1 VWTAAALRAAIL
13 HTLQG
18 DREMSEFTREER
30 YIVFKISDLLGMVQ
44 GAETVNAMRL
54 VSETITLMRAQNGQ
68 PPREYVVVEG
78 DWPEY
83 DHVWRAIEA
92 RMTGDGSQPVIVDCT
107 EFTIGPY
114 TIRRSVNSLPWVG
127 HESGEGMQTT
137 EEKLLEMVRAFYNQ
151 EF

>member
-1 VWTAAALRAAIL
+1 
-13 HTLQG
+13 
-18 DREMSEFTREER
+18 MNEFKREER
-30 YIVFKISDLLGMVQ
+30 YIVFKISDLQEMVQ
-44 GAETVNAMRL
+44 GTETINAMRL
-54 VSETITLMRAQNGQ
+54 VSETLALMRAQNGQ
-68 PPREYVVVEG
+68 PPREYVVVES

-114 TIRRSVNSLPWVG
+114 TIRRRVNGLPWVW
-127 HESGEGMQTT
+127 HEDGEGMQTT
-137 EEKLLEMVRAFYNQ
+137 EAHLLEMIQAFYNR